1 MKQGMK
7 LKEYYKPISE
17 EVEFED
23 FLKRYDEIKEHFGD
37 YITEETALQLTVY
50 SFGHQPI
57 QKISDVVNG
66 SNRVV
71 RVSGVVEEIEYF
83 YTKGMVAKLKL
94 KDESGVVGV
103 KFWKDCAELVKV
115 GDVFEGCII
124 EIKGFLKQNEIFVS
138 SAENVEIKGFEEMEG
153 IFLGKERANEKCRIA
168 LAKDDAVK
176 IVVLDIDPDV
186 NFGDRIIIRQD
197 SVERVGKGD
206 PLPFFNRIADLGQRV
221 NLIGRVSGIGIKRGN
236 YADMYLSDD
245 SGRIRVVLWDSK
257 VEIFKEI
264 DIGDHIVILRGYVK
278 NGEKSEVHC
287 GWESLIYIVEKF
299 H

>member
-1 MKQGMK
+1 MK